1 MTKPL
6 REAAEAAMKVASE
19 LFEEL
24 GTVSPVWIIDK
35 PDGSAIV
42 HGEFYGDE
50 TKDAAAAAI
59 RQQFGA
65 AATRIIFISEAW
77 VRVMKGPH
85 DGIPPSEHPD
95 RIEIIHLMAEDRG
108 GKQVSIHRVIDR
120 SSGEAKLLPPE
131 VDEYSFIGGRF
142 ASFFQRTEKAH

>member
-24 GTVSPVWIIDK
+24 GSVSPVWIIDK

-42 HGEFYGDE
+42 HGEFHGDE

-65 AATRIIFISEAW
+65 TATRIIFISEAW
-77 VRVMKGPH
+77 VRIMEGPL

-108 GKQVSIHRVIDR
+108 EGQISIQRIIDR
-120 SSGEAKLLPPE
+120 SSGQAKLLRPQ
-131 VDEYSFIGGRF
+131 VDEYSSVSGRF